1 MSSSY
6 NDIRKSDI
14 DAGAY
19 NILLVTATDVET
31 RALHDVMC
39 NHIYRL
45 TAGDGTYYL
54 GQIGCYNII
63 HVQCQQMGS
72 ISPGGSSQ
80 TISMALNEWPQ
91 LKAVIMIGIC
101 FGFDTTKQSIGDV
114 IVSTSIRNYET
125 RRMGKEKEIPRGGSY
140 QPDKCLLNAFKNLSF
155 SWEFIGVDEKKKK
168 LAFGECLSGE
178 QLIDNKDVRDR
189 LLAEFPEAKLG
200 EMEGN
205 GLVST
210 CTSKRIPWILV
221 KAICDFADGN
231 KSRNKK
237 KRQRIAASS
246 SARCC
251 EAVLG
256 QETAFESIGIVPV
269 EKNDEASKREEN
281 LDVLF
286 EFYKPEYASYYLHRT
301 IDKTVKSYLSSQSLW
316 IYGISGVGK
325 STSISHALS
334 SMEKTILLVNMAGIN
349 INGTIDD
356 IFEWIYNEVAF
367 KVGDTAIAPHPY
379 QLCLRKIISMLDEHY
394 SGQSVYLLVEEIPFS
409 GVAYKTFVES
419 FSSLVISDKLNGSK
433 TDVHF
438 VLSSIE
444 NPMPYVPEYLQKVK
458 STIKFLKFD
467 AWTFEECE
475 GLINLVR
482 KNISA
487 PSVKDVEFLISK
499 CEYLPRPIKNFFREV
514 YLEGIDSE
522 LDDTT
527 INTIIRRF

>member
-1 MSSSY
+1 MNLPY

-14 DAGAY
+14 DAAVY
-19 NILLVTATDVET
+19 NILIVTATDVET
-31 RALHDVMC
+31 QSLHGVMC
-39 NHIYRL
+39 SPVYRL
-45 TAGDGTYYL
+45 TSGDGTYYL
-54 GQIGCYNII
+54 GRVGCYNVI

-80 TISMALNEWPQ
+80 TISMALAEWPQ
-91 LKAVIMIGIC
+91 VKAVIMIGIC
-101 FGFDTTKQSIGDV
+101 FGFDMAKQSIGDV

-125 RRMGKEKEIPRGGSY
+125 RRMGKKKEIPRGGSY
-140 QPDKCLLNAFKNLSF
+140 QPDNCLLNAYKNLSF
-155 SWEFIGVDEKKKK
+155 SWEYIGIDGKKKK
-168 LAFGECLSGE
+168 LTFGECLSGE
-178 QLIDNKDVRDR
+178 QLIDNRDVRDQ
-189 LLAEFPEAKLG
+189 LLAESPEAKSG

-205 GLVST
+205 GLVSA
-210 CTSKRIPWILV
+210 CINKRIPWILA

-231 KSRNKK
+231 KSRGKK
-237 KRQRIAASS
+237 KRQEIAATS
-246 SARCC
+246 SACCC

-256 QETAFESIGIVPV
+256 QETAFESIGIESNVN
-269 EKNDEASKREEN
+269 EETSENEEN

-286 EFYKPEYASYYLHRT
+286 EFYKPEYAPYYLHRT

-334 SMEKTILLVNMAGIN
+334 SMGKTILLVNMAGIN
-349 INGTIDD
+349 VSGTIDD

-367 KVGDTAIAPHPY
+367 KVGETAIAPHPY

-409 GVAYKTFVES
+409 GTAYKTFVES
-419 FSSLVISDKLNGSK
+419 FSSLVVSDKLNGTK

-444 NPMPYVPEYLQKVK
+444 NPTLCVPNYMQKVK
-458 STIKFLKFD
+458 STIKFLEFGT
-467 AWTFEECE
+467 WTKEECVK
-475 GLINLVR
+475 LVNIIR
-482 KNISA
+482 KHISV
-487 PSVKDVEFLISK
+487 PGVKDMEYLVSK
-499 CEYLPRPIKNFFREV
+499 CGYLPRPIKNLFREV
-514 YLEGIDSE
+514 YLEGIESE
-522 LDDTT
+522 LDETI

>member
-1 MSSSY
+1 MKLPY

-14 DAGAY
+14 DVITY
-19 NILLVTATDVET
+19 NILIVTATDVET
-31 RALHDVMC
+31 QALHNVI
-39 NHIYRL
+39 NHPIYRL
-45 TAGDGTYYL
+45 ILGDGTYYL
-54 GQIGCYNII
+54 GRVGSYNVI

-80 TISMALNEWPQ
+80 TISMALSEWSQ
-91 LKAVIMIGIC
+91 VKAVIMIGIC
-101 FGFDTTKQSIGDV
+101 FGFDKSKQSIGDV
-114 IVSTSIRNYET
+114 IVSTSIKNYET

-140 QPDKCLLNAFKNLSF
+140 QPDKCLLNAYKNLSF
-155 SWEFIGVDEKKKK
+155 SWEHIGIDEKKKK
-168 LAFGECLSGE
+168 LTFGECLSGE
-178 QLIDNKDVRDR
+178 QLIDNIGVRNR
-189 LLAEFPEAKLG
+189 LLDESPEAKSG

-205 GLVST
+205 GLVSA
-210 CTSKRIPWILV
+210 CTSKRIPWILA

-231 KSRNKK
+231 KSRDKK
-237 KRQRIAASS
+237 KRQQIAASS
-246 SARCC
+246 SAYCC

-269 EKNDEASKREEN
+269 VNDETSKKEEN

-286 EFYKPEYASYYLHRT
+286 DFYKPEFAPYYLHRT

-334 SMEKTILLVNMAGIN
+334 SMGKTILLVN

-367 KVGDTAIAPHPY
+367 KVGETALAPHPY

-409 GVAYKTFVES
+409 GTAYKTFVES
-419 FSSLVISDKLNGSK
+419 FSSLVVSDKLNGTK

-444 NPMPYVPEYLQKVK
+444 NPTLCVPEYMQKVK
-458 STIKFLKFD
+458 STIKFLEFG
-467 AWTFEECE
+467 AWTQEECVE
-475 GLINLVR
+475 LVNIIR
-482 KNISA
+482 KHISV
-487 PSVKDVEFLISK
+487 PEIKDMAFLVNK
-499 CEYLPRPIKNFFREV
+499 CGYLPRPIKNLFREV
-514 YLEGIDSE
+514 HLEGIKSE
-522 LDDTT
+522 LDKTT